1 MVPRNR
7 KGFTLIELLTVVTL
21 LGVLAS
27 IASMRYISLENEGL
41 AAKVGSEMQEIRLAG
56 INYFSEH
63 EVWPAA
69 ASAGVT
75 PTELVSLLS
84 GATQFTTPNYTLE
97 WVNQGED
104 LIVRRLHLHEWN
116 DNPCH
121 QSAANDGRLA
131 THQDCCALLPSL
143 PQPLAHQVDA
153 VHAAVAFGVVD
164 DQGRAVPCHAFGG
177 A

>member
-104 LIVRRLHLHEWN
+104 LIGVIVRGTRPGLSQRLVSRLVYG
-116 DNPCH
+116 NPYVPYGGDVMYIIK
-121 QSAANDGRLA
+121 A
-131 THQDCCALLPSL
+131 P
-143 PQPLAHQVDA
+143 
-153 VHAAVAFGVVD
+153 GV
-164 DQGRAVPCHAFGG
+164 PM
-177 A
+177 